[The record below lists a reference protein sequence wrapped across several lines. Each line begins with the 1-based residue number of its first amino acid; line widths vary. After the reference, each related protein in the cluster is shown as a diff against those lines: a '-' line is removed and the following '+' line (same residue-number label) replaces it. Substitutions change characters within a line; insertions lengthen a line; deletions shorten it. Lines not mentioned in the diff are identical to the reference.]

1 MAIGDIQIYGGKH
14 YIKQGPISGC
24 SECAFYNKEDGCEAF
39 NSELDNCCYNDQSVW
54 KEYTGEIQE
63 KYTVEEVIDC
73 MVESLWITR
82 SDRETAI
89 KSVNKR
95 IKLTSDPDYKTFLQL
110 KEKFK
115 DI

>member
-14 YIKQGPISGC
+14 YIKQGPTSGC
-24 SECAFYNKEDGCEAF
+24 LNCAFYDKQDGCKAF
-39 NSELDNCCYNDQSVW
+39 NSGMDSTCYDDQSVW
-54 KEYTGEIQE
+54 KEHTDYQE

-82 SDRETAI
+82 SDRDTAI